1 MGKWIFAAIL
11 IVALA
16 AYLIIRYKVKRYSR
30 ALFGTDNIE
39 DIITDLNN
47 DIDDKPRSLSGCD
60 TLYRPKILKDFPD
73 YDFTLGE
80 TYVKEHLTKQLE
92 GKDELKFHNV
102 VIKNY
107 ERSSVQKTIIYQ
119 ASLEYRENG
128 KLTQKRYELNYSY
141 IIPTKDDSSV
151 ASNCPNCGG
160 VIKYGEVTCPFCGS
174 RVVNVFGNCWEF
186 TETFEN

>member
-16 AYLIIRYKVKRYSR
+16 AYLIIREKIHRYTR
-30 ALFGTDNIE
+30 ALFGTDNLE
-39 DIITDLNN
+39 DIITDIDN

-80 TYVKEHLTKQLE
+80 TSVKNHLTEYLK
-92 GKDELKFHNV
+92 KKNDLKFHNI
-102 VIKNY
+102 VIKSY

-128 KLTQKRYELNYSY
+128 KLTQKRYELHYCY
-141 IIPTKDDSSV
+141 KIPDMDNTAV
-151 ASNCPNCGG
+151 AINCPNCGG
-160 VIKYGEVTCPFCGS
+160 VLEYGEIKCPFCGS
-174 RVVNVFGNCWEF
+174 RVVNGLGNCWEF